1 MSESLAAVVCRF
13 LTHRRALGRKYH
25 SEERELRLLVRFA
38 EALRD
43 ETRRS
48 SSLARLGG
56 DEFAML
62 IPGADE
68 AEALNTADRLLAMLL
83 SRTFA
88 IAGRDVRLSASIGIA
103 AFPRHGRTPDEL
115 LSKADKA
122 MYRVKDSGKNNI
134 RLAD

>member
-1 MSESLAAVVCRF
+1 MGDEV
-13 LTHRRALGRKYH
+13 
-25 SEERELRLLVRFA
+25 LVRFA

-56 DEFAML
+56 DEFAVL

-68 AEALNTADRLLAMLL
+68 AEAVNTADRLLAMLL

-103 AFPRHGRTPDEL
+103 VFPGDGRTVEEL
-115 LSKADKA
+115 LARADSA
-122 MYRVKDSGKNNI
+122 MYRAKSTGRGHVTSFS
-134 RLAD
+134 AQPVE